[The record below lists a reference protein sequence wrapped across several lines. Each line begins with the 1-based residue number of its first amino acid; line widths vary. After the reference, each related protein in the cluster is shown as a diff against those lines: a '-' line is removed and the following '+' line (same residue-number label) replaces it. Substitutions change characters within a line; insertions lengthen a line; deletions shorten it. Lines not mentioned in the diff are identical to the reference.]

1 VTIRS
6 RAGPI
11 FATTRRPTRPGEIT
25 TQAGPEFATT
35 EGQTGASS
43 GDHTHWLVVLA
54 RCFQL
59 QDAIAVLELDRVLDA
74 APDDLDGHRLGLKA
88 SRQKRLDT
96 ISRSTE
102 RLMARMDAA
111 AGTANTKVLLHPTTS
126 PAVVQSREH
135 VASVVADFHGRL
147 GIESGRQS
155 LAAKRWLD
163 AASEVRDK
171 VIETGAERV
180 DVSRRL
186 GNEALD
192 RARSVQGRLSSG
204 IAERALR
211 RRGGEDQDRDEQ
223 G

>member
-1 VTIRS
+1 MHRPRGKLRS
-6 RAGPI
+6 HHHPAAQTSPADQARASHRHGLRHVP
-11 FATTRRPTRPGEIT
+11 AKPVE
-25 TQAGPEFATT
+25 EL
-35 EGQTGASS
+35 EGGRKPS
-43 GDHTHWLVVLA
+43 
-54 RCFQL
+54 R
-59 QDAIAVLELDRVLDA
+59 
-74 APDDLDGHRLGLKA
+74 HRLGLKA

-111 AGTANTKVLLHPTTS
+111 AGTANTKVLLHPATS

-155 LAAKRWLD
+155 LEARRWVD
-163 AASEVRDK
+163 AASEVTDK
-171 VIETGAERV
+171 VLETGAERV

-192 RARSVQGRLSSG
+192 RARSVQGRLSGG

-211 RRGGEDQDRDEQ
+211 RRGGDDENATSKAE
-223 G
+223 